1 MNKLG
6 LQLEPL
12 KQVSKHRPINHVDLQ
27 LAGNVLDRNPHVLA
41 ARRLVEEL
49 DAANLVGVVVGFLV
63 LHAP

>member
-1 MNKLG
+1 
-6 LQLEPL
+6 
-12 KQVSKHRPINHVDLQ
+12 
-27 LAGNVLDRNPHVLA
+27 VLA